1 MTSHLKGAKILLIGP
16 VEKKLNDNIK
26 KYGTICFALIDSE
39 EIPKERATIITKQ
52 AERSGALGILVG
64 GSTAINQLELTSII
78 DVIKP
83 VTSLP
88 IILFPSNITGISP
101 NADAILFSSL
111 LNSDDPY
118 FIVQAQVLGAP
129 LVKKYNIEAIPMG
142 YLIIG
147 EGGTTGFIGKARGI
161 PPNKPKIAAMY
172 ALAAQYLGMRFV
184 YLEAGSGV
192 TSHISSNIV
201 SSVRKLFNG
210 TLIVG
215 GGIRSPEDARD
226 LAGAGA
232 DILVIGTLLEEDSFE
247 GIFSEITSAVKKG

>member
-1 MTSHLKGAKILLIGP
+1 LIGSI
-16 VEKKLNDNIK
+16 EKKLNDNIK

-39 EIPKERATIITKQ
+39 EIPKERVAIMAKQ

-64 GSTAINQLELTSII
+64 GSTAISQIELSSTIDII
-78 DVIKP
+78 KS

-88 IILFPSNITGISP
+88 VILFPGNITGISP

-129 LVKKYNIEAIPMG
+129 LVKKYNIEAIPMA

-161 PPNKPKIAAMY
+161 PPNKPNIAAMY
-172 ALAAQYLGMRFV
+172 ALAAQYMGMRFV

-192 TSHISSNIV
+192 ISHISSAVV
-201 SSVRKLFNG
+201 SAVRKLFDG
-210 TLIVG
+210 TIIVG
-215 GGIRSPEDARD
+215 GGVRSPDDAKE
-226 LAGAGA
+226 LADAGA
-232 DILVIGTLLEEDSFE
+232 DILVIGTLLEEDNFE
-247 GIFSEITSAVKKG
+247 STLSEITSVVRKG